1 MEVLCI
7 ISLCSD
13 VWLFISAVC
22 SAKQATWLIRKN
34 AKTSNLPPINLQ
46 LVNLHPRI
54 LLILTQRCFALG
66 GHTIS
71 HPIEL
76 SANPK
81 LHRPQAFNRYPIC
94 LHHTSGPH
102 PSDTCDGQRMRSPQ
116 FSSAS
121 YWALWD
127 LLLSLPSR
135 LFDGI

>member
-13 VWLFISAVC
+13 VWLFISAVY

-46 LVNLHPRI
+46 LVNGSM
-54 LLILTQRCFALG
+54 G